1 MDFLSQRSERRFQ
14 SPMYAPIVLRFNTY
28 GIVVGDT
35 EKDYMNTI
43 LSLSTLKDWVAESF
57 TEKEILAGFEIE
69 T

>member
-1 MDFLSQRSERRFQ
+1 
-14 SPMYAPIVLRFNTY
+14 MYAPIVLRFNTY